1 MVSKRN
7 HPQMALIQGVSG
19 PSFHAAHL
27 TGLVGLLIGS
37 RYIRFAMS
45 RPPMWLRPLEDMEMM
60 GSTNPVLNRHLGGRT
75 NFEVGDCAAISS
87 TNLWPATRFGH
98 TGNSCGSAISDFYS
112 WDDMKPIGAITLK
125 WRLNTPRP
133 TPHGFLCYFDA
144 VNPEDPEVTVTEW
157 GDFCDS
163 VDLHAGPVAGRCWK
177 ALGKI
182 FALGV
187 LGDHGYGE
195 SLTKRFDFCPRCY
208 YLARCYA
215 YVWVLCCWGHLS
227 NGIRMRFFVDTDV
240 GAHVL
245 FFRSEIGCGNAFD
258 CDSDL
263 GPGANLFRMV
273 RRALGG
279 VLSPGGYVQLFM
291 ACARHRAP
299 SLLFVLQMMLV
310 YVF

>member
-1 MVSKRN
+1 MVSKGN

-60 GSTNPVLNRHLGGRT
+60 GSTNPVLNRHFGGRT

-98 TGNSCGSAISDFYS
+98 TGNSCGSAINDFYS

-163 VDLHAGPVAGRCWK
+163 VDLHALPVAGRCWK

-182 FALGV
+182 FSLGV

-279 VLSPGGYVQLFM
+279 VLSPGGYVQLSM
-291 ACARHRAP
+291 GATVIGAKRLPVA
-299 SLLFVLQMMLV
+299 
-310 YVF
+310 